1 MEKSNLGETFFDF
14 FRYTGSDH
22 LRLRKI
28 HMKLYPSDLG
38 GNRTTTT
45 IWRRANRK
53 EPSKPEWPAA
63 IGFWAKLWMGKTNAG
78 ADPFAVRLAMDSLN
92 FPGGALALS
101 AVPVCMSLI
110 TAMCLHPNE
119 SSSIVA
125 PLFLVNAAVAC
136 LSIYGMPS
144 FMLKRRYG
152 KLANTPLTAM
162 EIATLLPEADDDLVR
177 AYLTLVMDVVRRD
190 VEPLGG
196 TDLRSALRALGEA
209 IDKLPATRAI
219 GIDSPDIMTEVLR
232 RTAEETLKQ
241 AQTEPDR
248 VVGASLV
255 RRAESMHRR
264 ADATSRANLLSRRFM
279 VLRQEM
285 AAETEALRA
294 GLAAYYTGAH
304 DIADLTRLAQDVQ
317 RVAAEAAAITQ
328 ATEEVDEALQDRP
341 IYRPTAAD
349 PATLQMQSGIG

>member
-1 MEKSNLGETFFDF
+1 
-14 FRYTGSDH
+14 
-22 LRLRKI
+22 
-28 HMKLYPSDLG
+28 MKLYPSDLG
-38 GNRTTTT
+38 GNRTAAA
-45 IWRRANRK
+45 ISRRANRK
-53 EPSKPEWPAA
+53 EASKSEQQAE
-63 IGFWAKLWMGKTNAG
+63 IGFWAKLWMGKTNNG
-78 ADPFAVRLAMDSLN
+78 ADPFVVRLAMDSLN
-92 FPGGALALS
+92 FPAGALLLS
-101 AVPVCMSLI
+101 AFPACAFLVTAVSLSHH
-110 TAMCLHPNE
+110 AN
-119 SSSIVA
+119 SAIVT
-125 PLFLVNAAVAC
+125 PLFLLGSLGVF
-136 LSIYGMPS
+136 LSLYGLPS
-144 FMLKRRYG
+144 LMLKRRYDR
-152 KLANTPLTAM
+152 LVNTHLTAM
-162 EIATLLPEADDDLVR
+162 EVASLLPEADDDLVR
-177 AYLTLVMDVVRRD
+177 AYLTLVMDVVRQD

-196 TDLRSALRALGEA
+196 ADLRSALRALGEA

-255 RRAESMHRR
+255 RRAESLHRR

-304 DIADLTRLAQDVQ
+304 DIADLTRLAHDVQ

-328 ATEEVDEALQDRP
+328 ATEEVDEALLEGP
-341 IYRPTAAD
+341 SYRPAAMD
-349 PATLQMQSGIG
+349 TQSLQIRSGLG